1 MIFQSKLDEKEVLHL
16 FLPLFVEKSFFT
28 LAMILNFAPPP
39 LPSPPPSPSPTAIL
53 RLLTLPKCYRI
64 QWIPQLLKTWNKNK
78 NHCLIVKF

>member
-16 FLPLFVEKSFFT
+16 FLPLFVEKSYFT

-39 LPSPPPSPSPTAIL
+39 LPKASPSPTASL

-64 QWIPQLLKTWNKNK
+64 Q
-78 NHCLIVKF
+78 